1 MKGMIRGV
9 PMGRPRMAMVQANVQ
24 SVVWPGAWDQP
35 WIANELVHLG
45 IELELV

>member
-1 MKGMIRGV
+1 MYS
-9 PMGRPRMAMVQANVQ
+9 Q
-24 SVVWPGAWDQP
+24 SCGPGAWDQP